1 MAVDLGEITGVNAR
15 NEKNKQNPRNINEL
29 DNQAF
34 MRLFLEQ
41 LKNQD
46 PTAPMEVDKIIT
58 QTAQL
63 TQVEM
68 QEQNKQTMLEMAKA
82 MEATKET
89 NQELKE
95 FQAKMKESLEGL
107 TDGIKTNAE
116 STQSMAWLNA
126 LNSVAMIGKIAETD
140 VFGVKLDSGDSV
152 KFQIFFDEKID
163 SQKGNPN
170 VYIYSQ
176 ENELVRTLPL
186 RNYDGKSG
194 YLEFVWDGLGDDGKQ
209 APTGS
214 YNVRA
219 EYNYDQITSQ
229 YHGARVGRGEV
240 QSIIFDNGK
249 PMMRMG
255 DMILPLQSAIEFYER
270 QSAF

>member
-15 NEKNKQNPRNINEL
+15 NEREKQNPRNINEL

-68 QEQNKQTMLEMAKA
+68 QEQNKKTMQEMAKA

-95 FQAKMKESLEGL
+95 FQSKMKESLEGL
-107 TDGIKTNAE
+107 TEGIKINAE
-116 STQSMAWLNA
+116 SSQSMAWLNA
-126 LNSVAMIGKIAETD
+126 LNSVSMIGKIAETD

-170 VYIYSQ
+170 VYIYNQ

-186 RNYDGKSG
+186 RNYDGKGG
-194 YLEFVWDGLGDDGKQ
+194 YLEFVWDGLSDGGTQ

-214 YNVRA
+214 YNIRA
-219 EYNYDQITSQ
+219 EYNYDPITSQ

-240 QSIIFDNGK
+240 QSIIFDKGK

-270 QSAF
+270 TKAL